1 MCYGVTDRNKVS
13 VVKFVSV
20 TETKC
25 EITSSVGVCILSEGD
40 VLNGRFFLIFF
51 FRMLRVTVPQECQQK
66 TYY

>member
-25 EITSSVGVCILSEGD
+25 EITSSVGACILSEGD
-40 VLNGRFFLIFF
+40 VLNGRFFLVFF
-51 FRMLRVTVPQECQQK
+51 FLECFE
-66 TYY
+66 